1 MKKIQFG
8 LTEEQML
15 ITKGWTVVP
24 SDSNDPTQP
33 VLFIPPLESD
43 ERPFIKMSDGTRINV
58 TANMCDAI
66 YRYVDRES
74 AADDLNYFTNDKYEG
89 GEFVE
94 HKDEIEECKED
105 IIDNYIERR
114 NGAESWWDDMRDSIK
129 YSLGLY

>member
-8 LTEEQML
+8 LTEEQTM
-15 ITKGWTVVP
+15 IANGWTLAP
-24 SDSNDPTQP
+24 SDRNDLTQP

-43 ERPFIKMSDGTRINV
+43 ERPFIKMPDGTRINV

-74 AADDLNYFTNDKYEG
+74 AADDLNYFMDDGYEG
-89 GEFVE
+89 GEFAE
-94 HKDEIEECKED
+94 HKEEIEECKED

-114 NGAESWWDDMRDSIK
+114 DSAESWWDDMRDSIEWTI
-129 YSLGLY
+129 GM